1 MGLEKFPAKITIKRW
16 STLSGDETR
25 KQCRHRDEARHS
37 KFKNFKTVS
46 VASKMV
52 VSDSNTS
59 MCFWQRETR

>member
-16 STLSGDETR
+16 STLSRDETR
-25 KQCRHRDEARHS
+25 KQWRHRDEARHG

-46 VASKMV
+46 MSSKKV

-59 MCFWQRETR
+59 TCFWQREIR